1 MLEGKIHFIINPI
14 SGKQKGLKFFDYLQ
28 SLRNDN
34 FVLKVS
40 SFAGEAIELSKQSV
54 KENAAT
60 IVSCGGDG
68 TLREVASQLVHTNIP
83 LGIIPIGSGNG
94 LARNLKIPLQPEKAL
109 QYLLKAKPQFID
121 VGKVNENYFF
131 SNVGIG
137 VDSEII
143 NEFSSQSLRGF
154 LGYVKS
160 SMITIF
166 KFKPIKLKI
175 SAENVECTKDFFL
188 VNAANAN
195 QIGYN
200 FTFSPNALL
209 QDGKLNMLLVEKFS
223 VLGFLQYGFYFIT
236 RNLKNFSA
244 AQSFET
250 KNCTIKILSEID
262 NYQIDGDKI
271 LFDTKELQIS
281 VLEKALQVLA

>member
-1 MLEGKIHFIINPI
+1 MEGKIHFIINPI
-14 SGKQKGLKFFDYLQ
+14 SGKRKGLKFYEYLQ
-28 SLRNDN
+28 SIRNEN
-34 FVLKVS
+34 FILKIS
-40 SFAGEAIELSKQSV
+40 SFPGEAIELSKQSV
-54 KENAAT
+54 KEKAAT

-94 LARNLKIPLQPEKAL
+94 LARNLKIPLKPEDAL

-121 VGKVNENYFF
+121 VGKVNNEYFF

-137 VDSEII
+137 IDSEII
-143 NEFSSQSLRGF
+143 NEFSSQNLRGL
-154 LGYVKS
+154 LGYIKS
-160 SMITIF
+160 SAITIF

-175 SAENVECTKDFFL
+175 ITENFECTKYFFL
-188 VNAANAN
+188 ANVANAN

-209 QDGKLNMLLVEKFS
+209 QDGKLNMLLVERFNFF
-223 VLGFLQYGFYFIT
+223 GFFRYGVYFIT

-250 KNCTIKILSEID
+250 KKLTIRVLSDVE
-262 NYQIDGDKI
+262 NFQIDGDKI
-271 LFDTKELQIS
+271 PLEEKELKIS
-281 VLEKALQVLA
+281 VLEKALRVLV